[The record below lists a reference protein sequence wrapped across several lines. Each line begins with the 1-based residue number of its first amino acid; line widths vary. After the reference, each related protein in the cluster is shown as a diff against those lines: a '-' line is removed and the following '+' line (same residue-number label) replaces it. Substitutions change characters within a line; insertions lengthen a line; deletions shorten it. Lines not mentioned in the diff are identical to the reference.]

1 MALRARY
8 LADKSAL
15 ARGAISEVVV
25 RLGPLLEAGL
35 VATCAVVDLE
45 VLYSAR
51 SLSDYEVT
59 LQRRRALEEAP
70 ITPEVTA
77 LAISLQQ
84 ALARQG
90 QHRLPIPDLLISAA
104 AKVAGLTVL
113 HYDADFELIAAVG
126 GAAHEW
132 VVARGSIP

>member
-1 MALRARY
+1 MNATH
-8 LADKSAL
+8 LADKSVL
-15 ARGAISEVVV
+15 AR
-25 RLGPLLEAGL
+25 AGL
-35 VATCAVVDLE
+35 PAVDDRLRPLVANGRIATCAVVDLE

-51 SLSDYEVT
+51 SAREYDEV
-59 LQRRRALEEAP
+59 LAERHSLEDAP

-113 HYDADFELIAAVG
+113 HYDADFERLASIG
-126 GAAHEW
+126 GAPHEW
-132 VVARGSIP
+132 IVARGSIG

>member
-1 MALRARY
+1 MNATH
-8 LADKSAL
+8 LADKSVL
-15 ARGAISEVVV
+15 ARAGVPAVDD
-25 RLGPLLEAGL
+25 RLRPLVSNGRI
-35 VATCAVVDLE
+35 ATCAVVDLE

-51 SLSDYEVT
+51 SSREYDEV
-59 LQRRRALEEAP
+59 LAERHSLEDAP

-113 HYDADFELIAAVG
+113 HYDADFERLAAIG
-126 GAAHEW
+126 GAPHEW
-132 VVARGSIP
+132 IVARGSIE

>member
-1 MALRARY
+1 MNATH
-8 LADKSAL
+8 LADKSVL
-15 ARGAISEVVV
+15 AR
-25 RLGPLLEAGL
+25 AGL
-35 VATCAVVDLE
+35 PAVDDRLRPLVANGRIATCAVVDLE

-51 SLSDYEVT
+51 SAREYDEV
-59 LQRRRALEEAP
+59 LAERHSLDDAP

-90 QHRLPIPDLLISAA
+90 RHRLPIPDLLISAA

-113 HYDADFELIAAVG
+113 HYDADFERLAAVG
-126 GAAHEW
+126 GAAQEW
-132 VVARGSIP
+132 IVPAGSI

>member
-1 MALRARY
+1 MNATH
-8 LADKSAL
+8 LADKSVL
-15 ARGAISEVVV
+15 AR
-25 RLGPLLEAGL
+25 AGL
-35 VATCAVVDLE
+35 PAVDDRLRPLVANGRIATCAVVDLE

-51 SLSDYEVT
+51 SAREYDEV
-59 LQRRRALEEAP
+59 LAERHSLEDAP

-90 QHRLPIPDLLISAA
+90 RHRLPIPDLLISAA

-113 HYDADFELIAAVG
+113 HYDADFERLAAVG
-126 GAAHEW
+126 GAAQEW
-132 VVARGSIP
+132 IVPAGSI

>member
-1 MALRARY
+1 MNATH
-8 LADKSAL
+8 LADKSVL
-15 ARGAISEVVV
+15 ARAGVPAVDD
-25 RLGPLLEAGL
+25 RLRPLVSNGRI
-35 VATCAVVDLE
+35 ATCAVVDLE

-51 SLSDYEVT
+51 SAREYDEV
-59 LQRRRALEEAP
+59 LVERQSLEDAP

-104 AKVAGLTVL
+104 AKLAGLTVL
-113 HYDADFELIAAVG
+113 HYDADFERLAAVG
-126 GAAHEW
+126 GAAQEW
-132 VVARGSIP
+132 IVPAGSI

>member
-1 MALRARY
+1 MRATH

-15 ARGAISEVVV
+15 ARGAISAVGV
-25 RLGPLLEAGL
+25 RLGRLLEAGL

-51 SLSDYEVT
+51 NLSDYEVT

-77 LAISLQQ
+77 LAVSLQQ

-113 HYDADFELIAAVG
+113 HYDADFERLEAVG
-126 GAAHEW
+126 GAAQEW
-132 VVARGSIP
+132 VVPAGSI

>member
-1 MALRARY
+1 MNATH
-8 LADKSAL
+8 LADKSVL
-15 ARGAISEVVV
+15 ARAGVPVVDD
-25 RLGPLLEAGL
+25 RLRPLVANGF
-35 VATCAVVDLE
+35 VATCAIVDLE

-51 SLSDYEVT
+51 LSREYDEVLAERHSLED
-59 LQRRRALEEAP
+59 AP

-104 AKVAGLTVL
+104 AKAAGLTVL
-113 HYDADFELIAAVG
+113 HYDADFERLAAIG
-126 GAAHEW
+126 GAPHEW
-132 VVARGSIP
+132 IVARGSIE

>member
-1 MALRARY
+1 MNGTH
-8 LADKSAL
+8 LADKSVL
-15 ARGAISEVVV
+15 AR
-25 RLGPLLEAGL
+25 AGL
-35 VATCAVVDLE
+35 PAVDDRLRPLVANGRIATCAVVDLE

-51 SLSDYEVT
+51 SAQEYDEV
-59 LQRRRALEEAP
+59 LAERHSLDDAP

-113 HYDADFELIAAVG
+113 HYDADFERLAAVG
-126 GAAHEW
+126 GAAQEW
-132 VVARGSIP
+132 IVPAGSI

>member
-1 MALRARY
+1 MRATH

-15 ARGAISEVVV
+15 ARAARSEVEV
-25 RLGPLLEAGL
+25 RLRPLLEAGL

-51 SLSDYEVT
+51 NLSDYEVT
-59 LQRRRALEEAP
+59 LQRRRALEDAP
-70 ITPEVTA
+70 ITPEVTG

-104 AKVAGLTVL
+104 AKAAGLTVL
-113 HYDADFELIAAVG
+113 HYDAAFERLAAIG
-126 GAAHEW
+126 GAPHEW
-132 VVARGSIP
+132 IVARGSIE

>member
-1 MALRARY
+1 MNATH
-8 LADKSAL
+8 LADKSVL
-15 ARGAISEVVV
+15 ARAGVPAVDE
-25 RLGPLLEAGL
+25 RLRPLVANGR
-35 VATCAVVDLE
+35 VATCVIVDLE

-51 SLSDYEVT
+51 SSREYDEV
-59 LQRRRALEEAP
+59 LAERHSLEDAP
-70 ITPEVTA
+70 ITPEVTE

-113 HYDADFELIAAVG
+113 HYDADFERLAAVG
-126 GAAHEW
+126 GAAQEW
-132 VVARGSIP
+132 IVPAGSI

>member
-1 MALRARY
+1 MRATH
-8 LADKSAL
+8 LADKSAR
-15 ARGAISEVVV
+15 ARGAISEVEA

-51 SLSDYEVT
+51 NVSDYEVT
-59 LQRRRALEEAP
+59 LQRRRALEDAP

-77 LAISLQQ
+77 LAVSLQH

-113 HYDADFELIAAVG
+113 HYDADFERLAAAG
-126 GAAHEW
+126 GAAQEW
-132 VVARGSIP
+132 IVPAGSI

>member
-1 MALRARY
+1 MN
-8 LADKSAL
+8 S
-15 ARGAISEVVV
+15 
-25 RLGPLLEAGL
+25 
-35 VATCAVVDLE
+35 TFVDLE

-51 SLSDYEVT
+51 SSREFDEV
-59 LQRRRALEEAP
+59 LAERHSLEDAP

-104 AKVAGLTVL
+104 AKAAGLTVL
-113 HYDADFELIAAVG
+113 HYDADFERLAAIG
-126 GAAHEW
+126 GAPHEW
-132 VVARGSIP
+132 VVARGSIA

>member
-1 MALRARY
+1 MRATH
-8 LADKSAL
+8 LADNSAL
-15 ARGAISEVVV
+15 ARGAISAVGV

-51 SLSDYEVT
+51 ILSDYEVT

-77 LAISLQQ
+77 LAVSLQQ

-113 HYDADFELIAAVG
+113 HYDADFERLEAVG
-126 GAAHEW
+126 GAAQEW
-132 VVARGSIP
+132 VVPAGSI